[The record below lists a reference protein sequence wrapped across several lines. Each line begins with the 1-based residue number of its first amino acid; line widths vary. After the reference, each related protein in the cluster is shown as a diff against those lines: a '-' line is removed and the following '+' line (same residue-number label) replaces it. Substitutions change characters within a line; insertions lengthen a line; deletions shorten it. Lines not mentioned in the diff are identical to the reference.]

1 VKIHHDFSSFKEVK
15 NPVLTIGT
23 FDGVH
28 LGHQALLNRM
38 KTLAQEVNGET
49 VVLTFTPHPRTV
61 LFPEDHGIQLLSDTQ
76 EKRKFLDDCGIDHL
90 VEFPFTMEFAKKS
103 AFEYVRDLLVV
114 GMNVHTVIVGYDHR
128 FGRNR
133 EGNFQL
139 LLEYADM
146 FQFHV
151 EEIPAQLIN
160 ESEVSSTKI
169 RNAISVGNVE
179 FAMQATGRNYV
190 LSGTVVHGKGNGQKI
205 GFPTANIKISDPL
218 KLIPANGVY
227 VVETN
232 INGKNYRGAMNIGTR
247 PTFELNGSRSLEVH
261 VIGFHNNLYEQPLQ
275 VEFIRKLRDEQN
287 FGSIDALKEQL
298 AKDIANAI
306 R

>member
-1 VKIHHDFSSFKEVK
+1 MKIHHDFSSFKEVP

-179 FAMQATGRNYV
+179 FALQATGRNYV

>member
-1 VKIHHDFSSFKEVK
+1 MKIHHDFSSFKEVK

-38 KTLAQEVNGET
+38 KTLTQEVNGET

-76 EKRKFLDDCGIDHL
+76 EKRKFLADCGIDHL

-169 RNAISVGNVE
+169 RNAILVGNVE
-179 FAMQATGRNYV
+179 FAKQATGRNYL

-227 VVETN
+227 AVETN

>member
-1 VKIHHDFSSFKEVK
+1 MKIHHDFSSFKEVK

-49 VVLTFTPHPRTV
+49 VVLTFTPHPRAV

-76 EKRKFLDDCGIDHL
+76 EKRKFLADCGIDHL

-179 FAMQATGRNYV
+179 FAQQATGRNYL

-205 GFPTANIKISDPL
+205 GFPTANIKISDTL

>member
-1 VKIHHDFSSFKEVK
+1 MKIHHDFSSFKEVK

-76 EKRKFLDDCGIDHL
+76 EKRKFLADCGIDHL

-169 RNAISVGNVE
+169 RNAISFGNVE
-179 FAMQATGRNYV
+179 FAQQATGRNYV

-205 GFPTANIKISDPL
+205 GFPTANIKISDTL

-247 PTFELNGSRSLEVH
+247 PTFELNGRRSLEVH

-298 AKDIANAI
+298 EKDIANAI

>member
-1 VKIHHDFSSFKEVK
+1 MKIHHDFSSFKEVK

-76 EKRKFLDDCGIDHL
+76 EKRKFLADCGIDHL

-179 FAMQATGRNYV
+179 FALQATGRNYV

>member
-76 EKRKFLDDCGIDHL
+76 EKRKFLADCGIDHL

-179 FAMQATGRNYV
+179 FAKQATGRNYV

>member
-1 VKIHHDFSSFKEVK
+1 MKIHHDFSSFKEVK

-76 EKRKFLDDCGIDHL
+76 EKRKFLADCGIDHL

-179 FAMQATGRNYV
+179 FAQQATGRNYL

-205 GFPTANIKISDPL
+205 GFPTANIKISDTL

>member
-1 VKIHHDFSSFKEVK
+1 MKIHHDFSSFKEVK

-38 KTLAQEVNGET
+38 KTLAQEVSGET

-76 EKRKFLDDCGIDHL
+76 EKRKFLADCGIDHL

-179 FAMQATGRNYV
+179 FAKQATGRNYV

-232 INGKNYRGAMNIGTR
+232 INGKIYRGAMNIGTR

>member
-1 VKIHHDFSSFKEVK
+1 MKIHHDFSSFKEVK

-76 EKRKFLDDCGIDHL
+76 EKRKFLADCGIDHL

-169 RNAISVGNVE
+169 RNAILVGNVE
-179 FAMQATGRNYV
+179 FAKQATGRNYL

-287 FGSIDALKEQL
+287 FGSIDALKDQL

>member
-261 VIGFHNNLYEQPLQ
+261 FIGFHNNLYEQPLQ

>member
-1 VKIHHDFSSFKEVK
+1 MKIHHDFSSFKEVR

-28 LGHQALLNRM
+28 MGHQALLNRM

-76 EKRKFLDDCGIDHL
+76 EKRKFLADCGIDHL

-179 FAMQATGRNYV
+179 FAQQATGRNYV

>member
-1 VKIHHDFSSFKEVK
+1 MKIHYDFSSFKEVK

-28 LGHQALLNRM
+28 MGHQALLNRM

-76 EKRKFLDDCGIDHL
+76 EKRKFLADCGINHL

-179 FAMQATGRNYV
+179 FAQQATGRNYV

>member
-1 VKIHHDFSSFKEVK
+1 MKIHHDFSSFKEVK

-38 KTLAQEVNGET
+38 KDLAIEVGGES

-61 LFPEDHGIQLLSDTQ
+61 LFPDDHGIQLLSDKN
-76 EKRKFLDDCGIDHL
+76 EKRKFLEECGVEHL
-90 VEFPFTMEFAKKS
+90 VEFPFTIDFAKKS
-103 AFEYVRDLLVV
+103 AFEYARDLLVV

-133 EGNFQL
+133 EGNFQK

-146 FQFHV
+146 FQFKV
-151 EEIPAQLIN
+151 EEIPAQLVN

-169 RNAISVGNVE
+169 RNAIAEGNVE
-179 FAMQATGRNYV
+179 FALHATGRNYV

-232 INGKNYRGAMNIGTR
+232 INGVNYRGAMNIGTR
-247 PTFELNGSRSLEVH
+247 PTFELNGQRSLEVH

-275 VEFIRKLRDEQN
+275 VTFVRKLRDEQN

>member
-1 VKIHHDFSSFKEVK
+1 M
-15 NPVLTIGT
+15 LTIGT

-38 KTLAQEVNGET
+38 KTLAQEVSGET

-76 EKRKFLDDCGIDHL
+76 EKRKFLADCGIDHL

-179 FAMQATGRNYV
+179 FAKQATGRNYV

-232 INGKNYRGAMNIGTR
+232 INGKIYRGAMNIGTR

>member
-1 VKIHHDFSSFKEVK
+1 MKIHHDFSSFKEVK

-76 EKRKFLDDCGIDHL
+76 EKRKFLADCGIDHL

-114 GMNVHTVIVGYDHR
+114 GINVHTVIVGYDHR

-179 FAMQATGRNYV
+179 FAQQATGRNYV

>member
-1 VKIHHDFSSFKEVK
+1 
-15 NPVLTIGT
+15 
-23 FDGVH
+23 
-28 LGHQALLNRM
+28 
-38 KTLAQEVNGET
+38 
-49 VVLTFTPHPRTV
+49 
-61 LFPEDHGIQLLSDTQ
+61 
-76 EKRKFLDDCGIDHL
+76 
-90 VEFPFTMEFAKKS
+90 
-103 AFEYVRDLLVV
+103 
-114 GMNVHTVIVGYDHR
+114 MNVHTVIVGYDHR

-133 EGNFQL
+133 EGNFQK

-169 RNAISVGNVE
+169 RNAISKGNVE
-179 FAMQATGRNYV
+179 FAKQATGRNYV